1 MKYRNGKYILN
12 QTELNILRVMTDN
25 AKLTMSE
32 VGEMVGKSRTQV
44 SHKIKELEEA
54 GIIEGYTV
62 LVNWDLID

>member
-12 QTELNILRVMTDN
+12 QTEQNILRVMTDD
-25 AKLTMSE
+25 AKLTMAE
-32 VGEMVGKSRTQV
+32 IGDRIGKSRIQV

-62 LVNWDLID
+62 LINWDLIE